1 MQEAEPNQ
9 LSKDGQPASFGGR
22 CHHPSQNRSRSL
34 GKLSEA
40 TRFWNVDDER
50 TTSETLTVIFT
61 RHGYEARYALSAE
74 AAIQL
79 TAEWVPEFSLIDVML
94 PGMDGLALAIV
105 ISAKYPSSRVLLF
118 TGDMASAELLVSARK
133 SDREFQIL
141 PKPIHPTV
149 LLETAKRLL
158 A

>member
-1 MQEAEPNQ
+1 VGWAGR
-9 LSKDGQPASFGGR
+9 LSDAD
-22 CHHPSQNRSRSL
+22 
-34 GKLSEA
+34 
-40 TRFWNVDDER
+40 TRRRVLIVDDER
-50 TTSETLTVIFT
+50 ITGETLTFIFA

-74 AAIQL
+74 AAIQV
-79 TAEWVPEFSLIDVML
+79 TAEWAPEFSLIDVML

-105 ISAKYPSSRVLLF
+105 ISAKYPSSRILLF

-133 SDREFQIL
+133 SDREFQIMS
-141 PKPIHPTV
+141 KPIHPTV